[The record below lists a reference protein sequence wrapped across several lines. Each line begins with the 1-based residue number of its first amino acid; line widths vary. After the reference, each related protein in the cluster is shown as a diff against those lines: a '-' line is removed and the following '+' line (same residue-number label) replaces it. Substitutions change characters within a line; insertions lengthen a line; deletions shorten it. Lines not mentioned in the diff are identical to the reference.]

1 MNPRRL
7 SFPKFHDAAALLPFF
22 QSNTK
27 PRVLSGLSFL
37 WTMTCQFQNQRC
49 LCNCPA
55 LHHNLATSHGLLR
68 ILLIAAFSFVCGIV
82 FASFLNTKQALEK
95 QNNLLR
101 EQLASSEEKSQA
113 RLQQLELC
121 VSGAHSRRD
130 FHIVAGHTNG
140 IYR

>member
-1 MNPRRL
+1 MDDDL
-7 SFPKFHDAAALLPFF
+7 SVSESKVFV
-22 QSNTK
+22 Q
-27 PRVLSGLSFL
+27 LSSSAS
-37 WTMTCQFQNQRC
+37 QFGN
-49 LCNCPA
+49 
-55 LHHNLATSHGLLR
+55 HGLLR

-121 VSGAHSRRD
+121 VRSS
-130 FHIVAGHTNG
+130 
-140 IYR
+140 